1 MQIRK
6 EATDALVIYKNPE
19 KLSDLDRID
28 LRYEVHY
35 EAITDRPRLDVAAD
49 MALLIKG
56 EANDV
61 VYADNEFFNTYNS
74 RFEAT
79 MVAKQYKEQLTS
91 ASKDQEEQQ
100 EVQEEAQHGQTA
112 DM

>member
-61 VYADNEFFNTYNS
+61 VYADNEFFNV
-74 RFEAT
+74 
-79 MVAKQYKEQLTS
+79 VANLPPRGGKGWN
-91 ASKDQEEQQ
+91 KDQEEQQ